1 MGLGTADDFFR
12 STPRLMA
19 LVVEGKRLAAEAV
32 HRDQITIA
40 WNTAA
45 LHRAKKMPPL
55 KELLRKQPRQERK
68 RRTMNADEMLTMARL
83 WSSVAGPEE
92 AEDV

>member
-1 MGLGTADDFFR
+1 
-12 STPRLMA
+12 MA
-19 LVVEGKRLAAEAV
+19 LLVEGKKLAAEAM

-68 RRTMNADEMLTMARL
+68 RRAMSADEMLSMARL
-83 WSSVAGPEE
+83 WSSVAPPETNE
-92 AEDV
+92 EDR